1 MLNPISSLIL
11 LLLDIYWWV
20 VIASVVA
27 SWLIAFN
34 VINMHNNIVRSLV
47 RLLDAMTDPVFRLI
61 RRVIPPF
68 GGIDISPLIVLIA
81 IWFLQYGV
89 IWLDA
94 RYGL

>member
-47 RLLDAMTDPVFRLI
+47 RLLDALTDPVFRLI